1 MGGGGYSCGTQSRD
15 FTYVANVVNANLLA
29 CERDEAVGQVMNVAC
44 GERYSLL
51 DLHAELQRILQVEIA
66 PVFASAR
73 QGDVKHSLAAI
84 ERAAQVL
91 GYQPKVSWQAGLERT
106 TDWYREQARE
116 AKAA

>member
-1 MGGGGYSCGTQSRD
+1 MLFRS
-15 FTYVANVVNANLLA
+15 
-29 CERDEAVGQVMNVAC
+29 
-44 GERYSLL
+44 
-51 DLHAELQRILQVEIA
+51 RILGVEIP
-66 PVFASAR
+66 PVFAEAR
-73 QGDVKHSLAAI
+73 KGDVKHSLAAI